1 MASEKQAVFL
11 LDLQNVIDSAQRLR
25 EQVLTAPDYLDDEL
39 FSKVRDLREEII
51 HL

>member
-1 MASEKQAVFL
+1 MAGNKQEVFL
-11 LDLQNVIDSAQRLR
+11 LDLQNIIDSAQRLR
-25 EQVLTAPDYLDDEL
+25 EQVLAAPDHLDGEL

>member
-1 MASEKQAVFL
+1 MAGNKQEVFL
-11 LDLQNVIDSAQRLR
+11 LDLQNIIDSAQRLR
-25 EQVLTAPDYLDDEL
+25 EQVLAAPDHLDDEL